1 VTFREFT
8 QGRGLESI
16 QQMTLT
22 TYLDPRKTIWPGL
35 LSGLCLVW
43 LLSAAGQSQPIVVT
57 ALVAWLCMMWW
68 IFEPIPIPVTSLLPM
83 AVFPLTGV
91 LTAQQVGASVGSPL
105 IILLMGGFLLSWGM
119 ESTGAHH
126 RIALTVVNV
135 VGGQRPKQLVL
146 GFMLAG
152 ALLSMWI
159 SNTASVLMLM
169 PVALAVLASCS
180 NRSLLAPPLLL
191 GLAWSCSIG
200 GLGTPIGTPPNLIL
214 VQVLEENTGQ
224 VISFSQWM
232 SWGLPVVSILL
243 PLAWLWV
250 TRAVPREL
258 DVTLPEVGPWRS
270 AERRVLMIFGLTALA
285 WITRAEPFGGWQQW
299 LGLPTANDASVA
311 LLAVI
316 ALFIARDREGDA
328 LITWE
333 QASQIPW
340 GVLLLFGGG
349 ICLARAFIA
358 SGLSAQVGEAMTLV
372 TALPVFV
379 MMVLLAL
386 CVTFLTEA
394 TSNTATTALLMPLLV
409 AVAVAS
415 EMDPLWLMVPAALS
429 ASCAFML
436 PVATAPNAVAF
447 GSGELPIQRMVR
459 EGFVLNLIGAGAIA
473 SVAWLLLT

>member
-1 VTFREFT
+1 MTFREFT

-43 LLSAAGQSQPIVVT
+43 VLSAAGQSQPIWVT

-105 IILLMGGFLLSWGM
+105 IILLMGGFLLSRGM

-180 NRSLLAPPLLL
+180 DRSLLAPPLLL

-258 DVTLPEVGPWRS
+258 DVTLPAVGPWRS
-270 AERRVLMIFGLTALA
+270 AERRVLLIFGLTALA

-358 SGLSAQVGEAMTLV
+358 SGLSAQVGDAMTLV
-372 TALPVFV
+372 TSLPVFV
-379 MMVLLAL
+379 MMLLLAL

-415 EMDPLWLMVPAALS
+415 DMDPLWLMVPAALS

-459 EGFVLNLIGAGAIA
+459 EGFVLNLIGAGVIA

>member
-1 VTFREFT
+1 
-8 QGRGLESI
+8 
-16 QQMTLT
+16 MTVM

-35 LSGLCLVW
+35 LSGLCLALV
-43 LLSAAGQSQPIVVT
+43 LEATQQAQPIVVT
-57 ALVAWLCMMWW
+57 SVVAWLCMIWW
-68 IFEPIPIPVTSLLPM
+68 IFEPIPIPVTSLLPI
-83 AVFPLTGV
+83 AVFPVTGV
-91 LTAQQVGASVGSPL
+91 LTAEQVGASVGSPL
-105 IILLMGGFLLSWGM
+105 IILLLGGFLLSRGM
-119 ESTGAHH
+119 ESSGAHH
-126 RIALTVVNV
+126 RIALTVVNL
-135 VGGQRPKQLVL
+135 VGGHRPKQLVL

-180 NRSLLAPPLLL
+180 DRTVLAPPLLL

-224 VISFSQWM
+224 IISFGQWM
-232 SWGLPVVSILL
+232 SWGIPVVSILL
-243 PLAWLWV
+243 PLAWWWV
-250 TRAVPREL
+250 TRAVPSQL

-270 AERRVLMIFGLTALA
+270 AERRVLVIFGLTALA
-285 WITRAEPFGGWQQW
+285 WITRAEPFGGWQAW
-299 LGLPTANDASVA
+299 LDLPSANDASVA

-316 ALFIARDREGDA
+316 ALFVVRDNEGDA
-328 LITWE
+328 LIDWR

-358 SGLSAQVGEAMTLV
+358 SGLSAEVGDALTLV
-372 TALPVFV
+372 TALPVFA
-379 MMVLLAL
+379 MMLLLAL
-386 CVTFLTEA
+386 AVTFLTEA
-394 TSNTATTALLMPLLV
+394 TSNTATTALLMPVLV
-409 AVAVAS
+409 AVALAAQI
-415 EMDPLWLMVPAALS
+415 DPLWLMVPAALS

-459 EGFVLNLIGAGAIA
+459 EGFVLNLIGAAVIA
-473 SVAWLLLT
+473 TTAWLLLT

>member
-1 VTFREFT
+1 
-8 QGRGLESI
+8 
-16 QQMTLT
+16 MTLT

-43 LLSAAGQSQPIVVT
+43 VLSAAGQSQAIVVT

-105 IILLMGGFLLSWGM
+105 IILLMGGFLLSRGM

-180 NRSLLAPPLLL
+180 DRSLLAPPLLL

-459 EGFVLNLIGAGAIA
+459 EGFVLNLIGAGVIA